1 MKHIPLPD
9 PPIKA
14 IRFRASWPDPGSYG
28 LVKAR
33 EVEFKAGLGPCG
45 RVVTHLSYTVSGELL
60 TIKQTSFP
68 PELADNRWLAEQKFK
83 ASLPKDEVRGGELV
97 SSRFGV
103 FGRQFV
109 WSPVEILK
117 AEISESSKEI
127 LNEFKKY
134 REARR
139 DACEVKTFIYKMAD
153 VHGRIV
159 TEQ

>member
-1 MKHIPLPD
+1 MKNIPLPD

-33 EVEFKAGLGPCG
+33 EIEFKAGLGPCG

-60 TIKQTSFP
+60 TIKQTSYP
-68 PELADNRWLAEQKFK
+68 PELAVSRWLEERQFK
-83 ASLPKDEVRGGELV
+83 ASLPKDIVTGGELV
-97 SSRFGV
+97 SSRFGL

-109 WSPVEILK
+109 WSPVEIQR
-117 AEISESSKEI
+117 AEISESSQKILKEF
-127 LNEFKKY
+127 EEHHK
-134 REARR
+134 ARR
-139 DACEVKTFIYKMAD
+139 DACEVKTFIYKMSD